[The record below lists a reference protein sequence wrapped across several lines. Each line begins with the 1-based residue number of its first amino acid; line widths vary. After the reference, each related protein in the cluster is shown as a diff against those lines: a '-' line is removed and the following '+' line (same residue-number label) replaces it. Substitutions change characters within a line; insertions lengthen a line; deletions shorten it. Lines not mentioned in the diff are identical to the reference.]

1 MLDEIHSRIDEI
13 LVEDGLD
20 LVAYV
25 LDFKE
30 FRTDLI

>member
-25 LDFKE
+25 LDLRSFE
-30 FRTDLI
+30 RI